1 MINKETLIEYVNIMN
16 KYNSFEIT
24 ITEQEKNIIN
34 LINSEIENNEE
45 FRKFIESLDSS
56 FDKMAI
62 IDEYFKESELEKSK
76 SENEVIAQTFGIDI
90 SKIEHKYLNNGK
102 EVFCFYDMKF
112 GRPIVLE
119 NNKNGVSLVE
129 QLKEIQFQNKDY
141 QTSND
146 EKNVQNMLEDK
157 TFKEN
162 CELSMIPIEE
172 VGEHL
177 NQVKELSL
185 EEYKMLYFLIKNSVF
200 LDIKYV
206 NIENLIAFDADGKLY
221 EVYKN
226 SLLEYKIGEPDSAS
240 YYKEENINVSDRIN
254 DDYTISEQNVALQSN
269 YEDQPNILE
278 ESPVEEENGFD
289 YLPEELQEKVIM
301 FYEYPNLLNDL
312 SDEEREM
319 WKEYISMYQKKLEQ
333 EENKI
338 NKENNAPKIRRY
350 VKEDNNKGY
359 ISYSIIML
367 SISVIITIVTF
378 VIVFNNR

>member
-1 MINKETLIEYVNIMN
+1 M
-16 KYNSFEIT
+16 
-24 ITEQEKNIIN
+24 
-34 LINSEIENNEE
+34 
-45 FRKFIESLDSS
+45 
-56 FDKMAI
+56 
-62 IDEYFKESELEKSK
+62 
-76 SENEVIAQTFGIDI
+76 
-90 SKIEHKYLNNGK
+90 
-102 EVFCFYDMKF
+102 
-112 GRPIVLE
+112 
-119 NNKNGVSLVE
+119 
-129 QLKEIQFQNKDY
+129 
-141 QTSND
+141 
-146 EKNVQNMLEDK
+146 
-157 TFKEN
+157 
-162 CELSMIPIEE
+162 
-172 VGEHL
+172 
-177 NQVKELSL
+177 
-185 EEYKMLYFLIKNSVF
+185 
-200 LDIKYV
+200 
-206 NIENLIAFDADGKLY
+206 
-221 EVYKN
+221 
-226 SLLEYKIGEPDSAS
+226 LEYKIGEPDSAS